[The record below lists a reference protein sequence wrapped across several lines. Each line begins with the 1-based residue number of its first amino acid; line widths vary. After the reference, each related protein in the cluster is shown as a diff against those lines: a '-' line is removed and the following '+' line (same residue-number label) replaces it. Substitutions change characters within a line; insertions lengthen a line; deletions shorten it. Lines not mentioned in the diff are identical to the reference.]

1 MIMSS
6 CGLVVNKNDINT
18 YFQSFIKPRIFD
30 AEWHISLAL
39 DFLNISDKDEFKLDD
54 LCNPE
59 YIKDV
64 LNNNKDNEYTK
75 AVLNR
80 KYPEMYIAG
89 IFRLYDSYLKDNEN
103 NIKNNEKIEKHII
116 KINENDKKAQMIT
129 RDCDPIHEYG
139 QFVAGVCVG
148 VAIMAVML
156 FILSL

>member
-1 MIMSS
+1 MSN

-18 YFQSFIKPRIFD
+18 FFQSFIKPKIFD

-39 DFLNISDKDEFKLDD
+39 DFLNITDKDEFKLDD

-75 AVLNR
+75 AVLYR
-80 KYPEMYIAG
+80 KNPEMYISG
-89 IFRLYDSYLKDNEN
+89 IFVWYDLYLKDNEN
-103 NIKNNEKIEKHII
+103 IIKNNK
-116 KINENDKKAQMIT
+116 NDKKAQMIT

-148 VAIMAVML
+148 VAIMAVMS

>member
-1 MIMSS
+1 MSN

-30 AEWHISLAL
+30 AEWHISLAS
-39 DFLNISDKDEFKLDD
+39 DFLNIIDKDEFKLDD
-54 LCNPE
+54 LCNPK

-64 LNNNKDNEYTK
+64 LNDNKD
-75 AVLNR
+75 
-80 KYPEMYIAG
+80 
-89 IFRLYDSYLKDNEN
+89 
-103 NIKNNEKIEKHII
+103 
-116 KINENDKKAQMIT
+116 NENDKKAQMIT

-148 VAIMAVML
+148 VAIMAVMS

>member
-1 MIMSS
+1 MSN

-30 AEWHISLAL
+30 AEWHISLAS
-39 DFLNISDKDEFKLDD
+39 DFLNIIDKDEFKLDD
-54 LCNPE
+54 LCNPK

-64 LNNNKDNEYTK
+64 LNDNKDNEYTK
-75 AVLNR
+75 AVLYR
-80 KYPEMYIAG
+80 KNPEMYISG
-89 IFRLYDSYLKDNEN
+89 IFVWYDLYLKDNKN
-103 NIKNNEKIEKHII
+103 IIKNNEKIEKHII
-116 KINENDKKAQMIT
+116 KNNENDKKAQMIT

-148 VAIMAVML
+148 VAIMAVMS